1 MMAANGRLP
10 SRAPC
15 DRLDGANR
23 RQIPI
28 SAIVEI
34 TIVTNPFASM
44 NGKILRRPKKVLD
57 LSTTSFIRLFCRRC
71 EPVRAV
77 RISRRAMSARES
89 GNLQRHFDG
98 FGQLLSLL
106 KRVNRIVEREGMRL
120 NGRQIDSRPFEKSD
134 GGRPDA
140 GRTDAAAHRQVL
152 HLDLPE
158 FGRDLVSDV
167 DSDH

>member
-23 RQIPI
+23 RQMPI

-57 LSTTSFIRLFCRRC
+57 LSTTSFIRLFWHC
-71 EPVRAV
+71 EPVCTV
-77 RISRRAMSARES
+77 RISRRAISARES
-89 GNLQRHFDG
+89 RNLQCHFDG
-98 FGQLLSLL
+98 FGQLL
-106 KRVNRIVEREGMRL
+106 
-120 NGRQIDSRPFEKSD
+120 
-134 GGRPDA
+134 
-140 GRTDAAAHRQVL
+140 
-152 HLDLPE
+152 
-158 FGRDLVSDV
+158 
-167 DSDH
+167 